1 MFNLFLATPEKKIV
15 SDSELA
21 ELTVPGHAGELN
33 ILPGHSPLMTRLDPG
48 LLKYRLQTGQ
58 VGQLAISWGY
68 CQVNAQGVSV
78 LVEKA
83 VEAADIDAAAVAKE
97 IKNLEDMMG
106 SEFMTED
113 EWAKASRNLSTVRAQ
128 AALKALR

>member
-33 ILPGHSPLMTRLDPG
+33 ILPGHAPLMTTLEPG
-48 LLKYRLQTGQ
+48 LLKYKLQGGQTGN
-58 VGQLAISWGY
+58 LAISWGY

-78 LVEKA
+78 LVEQA
-83 VEAADIDAAAVAKE
+83 VESGDIDTAALNKE
-97 IKNLEDMMG
+97 IKALEDMMG
-106 SEFMTED
+106 SESLTEED
-113 EWAKASRNLSTVRAQ
+113 WAKVARNLATYRAQ
-128 AALKALR
+128 AALKGSH